1 MAVYFSSSLLV
12 HLHCVSCKSLEIP
25 KHYRKESQIS
35 NPIQFTTGLHKEKY
49 LCVGE
54 RVLW

>member
-12 HLHCVSCKSLEIP
+12 HLDCVSCESLEIP

-54 RVLW
+54 RVFW